1 MMTKEEFKEKCN
13 DILENTSKKYDAI
26 IDGYNK
32 QISDLDKSVKLTKCI
47 LNISLILV
55 ILFVFILLFKK

>member
-1 MMTKEEFKEKCN
+1 MTKEEFKEKCN

>member
-1 MMTKEEFKEKCN
+1 MTKEEFKEKCN
-13 DILENTSKKYDAI
+13 DILENTSEKYDAI
-26 IDGYNK
+26 INGYNK